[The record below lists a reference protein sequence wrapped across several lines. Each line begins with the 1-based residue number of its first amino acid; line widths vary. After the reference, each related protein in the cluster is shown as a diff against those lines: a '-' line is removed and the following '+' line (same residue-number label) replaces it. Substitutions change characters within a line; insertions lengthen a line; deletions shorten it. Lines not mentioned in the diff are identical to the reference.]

1 MVAGVKILIW
11 DLGGFLSLG
20 PESNSE
26 YRNVKDKRSR
36 GVKVNYT
43 SARGTTQTEVKV
55 PKCMLSA
62 SKVVNNHRQKEG
74 RLRSSH
80 PIISV

>member
-1 MVAGVKILIW
+1 MGVKILIR
-11 DLGGFLSLG
+11 DLGGFLSFGL
-20 PESNSE
+20 ESNSE
-26 YRNVKDKRSR
+26 YHNVVDERSR
-36 GVKVNYT
+36 GIRVNHI

-55 PKCMLSA
+55 PKCKLSA